1 MTAGHEARQIAVD
14 VLDDFHRV
22 FPGSHLLPAEQQY
35 LSAIIVQRVREAL
48 SWYEDDH
55 R

>member
-1 MTAGHEARQIAVD
+1 MSAEHEARRIAVD
-14 VLDDFHRV
+14 VLDDFRRV
-22 FPGSHLLPAEQQY
+22 FPGSKILPAEQHY
-35 LSAIIVQRVREAL
+35 LAAIIVQHVREAL